1 MKYSTLVVKASD
13 GANIHL
19 HQWIPD
25 NPDKLML
32 VVHGAVEHAKRY
44 EYFAQ
49 KLNEQ
54 GFAVFAPD
62 HRGHGL
68 TAKESGVFS
77 HFGDKDGFLRVVDDL
92 SKILDSLIEKYPH
105 LPKAIF
111 GHSLGSF
118 LTRKLISVRGDEF
131 KAAVISGTT
140 WGNTLELKGGLVLS
154 KLWSLFADKNKPNS
168 KFDNFLWTQLNNKV
182 KNRKGTRDFINSDE
196 QEVEKYMADPLN
208 GNPITIEFGVQMS
221 VGILHDRRKDV
232 FYQVPKDLPIYLV
245 SGMDDPLSNKGKDI
259 DLIARKYR
267 DAGVKK
273 VTEKIYKGAR
283 HEIINEPN
291 KNQVIADI
299 LDWLKDAF

>member
-1 MKYSTLVVKASD
+1 MKYSTSVVKAGD

-44 EYFAQ
+44 DYLAH
-49 KLNEQ
+49 KLNKM

-68 TAKESGVFS
+68 TAKESGIFS
-77 HFGDKDGFLRVVDDL
+77 HFGNKDGFLRVVDDL
-92 SKILDSLIEKYPH
+92 SEILDDIEKRYPG

-118 LTRKLISVRGDEF
+118 LTRKFISMRGDEF

-140 WGNTLELKGGLVLS
+140 WGNTVELKGGLILA
-154 KLWSLFADKNKPNS
+154 KLWSLFSDKNKPNK

-196 QEVEKYMADPLN
+196 HEVEKYMADPLN

-221 VGILHDRRKDV
+221 VGILLDRENEV
-232 FYQVPKDLPIYLV
+232 FYHTPKDLPIYLV

-273 VTEKIYKGAR
+273 VTEKIYRGAR

-291 KNQVIADI
+291 KDEVMADMI
-299 LDWLKDAF
+299 NWLKEVM